1 MVTFNRILCL
11 FIIAVIIGFTTP
23 ADATQRLKYTGI
35 ARSTGGAVLGSAT
48 VTIYL
53 AGTTTPADVYE
64 ASSGGTSVN
73 EVTTDSNGRWT
84 FYADTTDY
92 AFTQEYK
99 VVVTKDGYST
109 ITLDN
114 IFNLSLPTD
123 AAGSLINDG
132 AGAYSWGT
140 PTLASTATALA
151 ANPDPCAAGSY
162 VSDIAADG
170 ELTCANPLDT
180 PTFILAD
187 DGELP
192 LPAALPEVD
201 SFFKITSDG
210 TMSFVAISD
219 YSGIPSYGELTTEH
233 VAVWYNDDGTWK
245 LKAGDL
251 PATDN
256 STASHWLYKDSD
268 GHIEN
273 AVISTGLTDTSG
285 TLTVTGMK
293 SAGSTGQIS
302 ITGPA
307 AGQNRVKTVRDA
319 NDTLVE
325 AGGNNTLTGANT
337 IGDGGDDQIIKL
349 YKNATNA
356 KWSGTVMDFT
366 CHETIA
372 LGQPVVI
379 NGDGEVA
386 LANADTPA
394 TLLPAI
400 GIAVVGGNAAATCT
414 VLLHG
419 SVTVT
424 AWAWTPGAIIYVD
437 DSAAGAL
444 TATVGDIGAGN
455 GVQRIGVAIHADS
468 ILVMPSLTVTVLE

>member
-1 MVTFNRILCL
+1 MSVSCFATETIKISSLTDGSSSVTTGTWLVGTI
-11 FIIAVIIGFTTP
+11 VDTTYKFS
-23 ADATQRLKYTGI
+23 ASSLVGLYLGTLTNDKYCKYN
-35 ARSTGGAVLGSAT
+35 SAT
-48 VTIYL
+48 GKIDCIYAASGLGDNNTWTGVNTFTSNIVGALTGNVT
-53 AGTTTPADVYE
+53 GNAD
-64 ASSGGTSVN
+64 
-73 EVTTDSNGRWT
+73 
-84 FYADTTDY
+84 
-92 AFTQEYK
+92 
-99 VVVTKDGYST
+99 
-109 ITLDN
+109 
-114 IFNLSLPTD
+114 
-123 AAGSLINDG
+123 
-132 AGAYSWGT
+132 
-140 PTLASTATALA
+140 TATALA

-201 SFFKITSDG
+201 SFFKIASDG